1 MSKDITIS
9 DKQANFLF
17 RNLFAHDPSH
27 DFNPGSNTKRL
38 AQLNGLFARLA
49 DNKSTS
55 IFTPGTPDISPFMEG
70 GGDDIVE
77 LDEELNDISLYED
90 FDSTDSFVA
99 LQNSEHFSEP
109 IKKLCSFANVNL
121 NENTGMKTRSM
132 TKQMRQLIEFVQQLV
147 DYNNYLKV
155 FVVSGDGEVSSLNI
169 DENDMPI
176 QTGGKLK
183 QSNVDLLSTPVAPLI
198 GEDMVR
204 TNINKNMNPD
214 EISKPNKLIIQE
226 NIPSEVREPTTSN
239 VDPNF
244 TSVFRAIQRELG
256 NSSVD
261 ERLKSDVT
269 HVFQVL
275 ETTILFFHT
284 YIDSSLPIYSVIN
297 SHFIDDALFIC
308 VVELMISN
316 SDNIYT
322 RSDFSSHSTLESI
335 YKIRKIK
342 IDDDGQRGGGTKGT
356 LKSLLT
362 HFGTSIDIDNL
373 INIEK
378 KKFIEDTEYTPAS
391 GDTLLEQIQTSMD
404 EAIGKDILADDNES
418 KDLNNKIYGILDK
431 LYNKNKS
438 KVSVNLAKYHQA
450 YITNNTN
457 VRKQN
462 RIIHDFNVNLSQFYE
477 LIIQNLYK
485 QYKSN
490 KNVVSFYE
498 EGASG
503 NKMSAEGK
511 DYANRLLTVLCRGI
525 LKHTRKEYIETK
537 KQIDGFESLYEKERD
552 LIRHIAV
559 TTTTPSKLDSD
570 LLMAFN
576 KSIKGKKEN
585 LSAKN
590 AVNVLNGMYIK
601 KPHVINNAMTTADDN
616 KKRIVDGLVSK
627 SFKILCPISSIL
639 DAQGTMGSCRHGSAS
654 GGYIADP
661 ISIFVTGGQL
671 EMNFELNP
679 KGKKGN
685 YLLSYYAIYDDLTIS
700 GCEVDATISNKI
712 LNILS
717 ASNTFKSILNHIELR
732 FLKQGSAD
740 WSVFDSPEELANI
753 ARVASK
759 KMMGDF
765 LQELNAIVINGGF
778 TKPQSSYN
786 EEILLTNGDQPSTVR
801 SAFLLMHNNT
811 SGDIN
816 EKAAVTFITPSQ
828 GYLYKRTPLRTG
840 GKRTKKT
847 RRPTKKR
854 RTVKRRK
861 RLTKSGKKK
870 KGKTSQKYKKKI
882 TKR

>member
-1 MSKDITIS
+1 MSKEITIS

-55 IFTPGTPDISPFMEG
+55 IFTPDSPGLVPFMEG
-70 GGDDIVE
+70 GGIDDEIDPS
-77 LDEELNDISLYED
+77 LQDISLYED
-90 FDSTDSFVA
+90 FDSTDPFVA
-99 LQNSEHFSEP
+99 LQNSEHFSETM
-109 IKKLCSFANVNL
+109 KKLCLLANVDL
-121 NENTGMKTRSM
+121 NERNGPVTRSM
-132 TKQMRQLIEFVQQLV
+132 TSQMRQLIEFVQQLV

-155 FVVSGDGEVSSLNI
+155 FVVSGDGEVSSLNV

-183 QSNVDLLSTPVAPLI
+183 QGNVDLLSVPEASLTD
-198 GEDMVR
+198 EDMVR
-204 TNINKNMNPD
+204 TNLNKNIDPI
-214 EISKPNKLIIQE
+214 EISTANKLIVPE
-226 NIPSEVREPTTSN
+226 NASSEIKESVTSN

-261 ERLKSDVT
+261 ESLKSDVT
-269 HVFQVL
+269 YILQVL

-284 YIDSSLPIYSVIN
+284 YIDSSLPLYSVIN

-308 VVELMISN
+308 VIELMIFN
-316 SDNIYT
+316 SDNTYT
-322 RSDFSSHSTLESI
+322 RSDFASNTTLSNI
-335 YKIRKIK
+335 YEIRKIK

-378 KKFIEDTEYTPAS
+378 NKLFESKDYILS
-391 GDTLLEQIQTSMD
+391 NTLLEQIQTSMD
-404 EAIGKDILADDNES
+404 EAIEKDILDENS
-418 KDLNNKIYGILDK
+418 KELNDKIYDILDK
-431 LYNKNKS
+431 FYKKQYS
-438 KVSVNLAKYHQA
+438 KVSINLAKYHKA
-450 YITNNTN
+450 YVTNNDN

-462 RIIHDFNVNLSQFYE
+462 RIVHDFTVTLSQFYE
-477 LIIQNLYK
+477 QIIQTVYK

-490 KNVVSFYE
+490 KDIISFYE
-498 EGASG
+498 EGATG
-503 NKMSAEGK
+503 KKMSAEGK
-511 DYANRLLTVLCRGI
+511 AYANLLLTVLCRGI
-525 LKHTRKEYIETK
+525 LKHTRKEYVNMNK
-537 KQIDGFESLYEKERD
+537 KKNTVDGFESLYEKERE
-552 LIRHIAV
+552 LIRNIAI

-570 LLMAFN
+570 LLVEFN
-576 KSIKGKKEN
+576 KSIKDNKEN

-590 AVNVLNGMYIK
+590 AVNILNGKYTK
-601 KPHVINNAMTTADDN
+601 KPHIINNAMTTADDT
-616 KKRIVDGLVSK
+616 KKRIVDRLASNG
-627 SFKILCPISSIL
+627 FDIICPISSIL
-639 DAQGTMGSCRHGSAS
+639 DAQGTMGSCRHGNAS
-654 GGYIADP
+654 TGYISSP
-661 ISIFVTGGQL
+661 ISIFVTGGKL
-671 EMNFELNP
+671 EMNFELKP

-685 YLLSYYAIYDDLTIS
+685 YLLEYYAIYDDLTIS

-717 ASNTFKSILNHIELR
+717 ASNTFKAILNHIELR
-732 FLKQGSAD
+732 FMKQGSAD

-778 TKPQSSYN
+778 TKPQASYN
-786 EEILLTNGDQPSTVR
+786 DEILLTNGDQPSTVR

-828 GYLYKRTPLRTG
+828 GYLYKRKLLRTG
-840 GKRTKKT
+840 GKRTKT
-847 RRPTKKR
+847 RRKATKQR
-854 RTVKRRK
+854 RTAKRRK
-861 RLTKSGKKK
+861 RITKSGKKK
-870 KGKTSQKYKKKI
+870 QSKTSRKHKKKTI
-882 TKR
+882 KR